1 VMGSAYKGANT
12 TTINTGI
19 KKENA
24 VGVIPDCPTVL
35 LHSRFAMAFEGVSAG
50 IARWKCDMCGARMR

>member
-1 VMGSAYKGANT
+1 M
-12 TTINTGI
+12 NTGI